1 MVTIRAKY
9 VNNITL
15 KFGLSMSSGI
25 TELRQQVAKR
35 LNIEP
40 ETYNIRYTDEDGE
53 VILLACD
60 DDLQDCIHASKSLG
74 NTSVV
79 VLLEPK

>member
-9 VNNITL
+9 VNDITL
-15 KFGLSMSSGI
+15 KFGLSMSAGI

-35 LNIEP
+35 LNLEP
-40 ETYNIRYTDEDGE
+40 GTYNIMYKDEDGE

-60 DDLQDCIHASKSLG
+60 EDLQDCIRASKTLG
-74 NTSVV
+74 NTSAV